1 MRIFRYILIIILS
14 LFAVSNHAQEKDSSH
29 YTTEEIKVYSNKI
42 ETSVYTSPAK
52 IEVLKREFIRS
63 KNGDRLSDILQSA
76 GGVFIKSYG
85 NGSSL
90 QTISMNGLETEQT
103 LILLNGSKLNSYQNA
118 QIDLSL
124 VSKDNIERIEVV
136 NNGYSSI
143 YGSDAIG
150 GVVNIV
156 TSRAQSDFGLNLST
170 WGGSYGYSKVYLDLN
185 KNLGPVSINAGV
197 SSENSKDNFDYYFH
211 SGKTT
216 TLKNR
221 VNNNYTYK
229 NFYSNIEYTIN
240 SKNHLSFYTNFV
252 SDKRSIPGLETGTA
266 PADTKQDDRN
276 WNSIL
281 VYKNVLNNTWS
292 LRSESNFQNNL
303 MNYYDEPVINSYYKN
318 IVLASRSQVDYN
330 SSILKV
336 TGGYDFTYATINS
349 NELVSDVNR
358 YQTGM
363 FVVTE
368 YTPVD
373 NFKIFPSVRFD
384 NVSDIDETN
393 VAGKLGINYK
403 PFSKIKLFIRSN
415 IGNNYAAPTFNQLY
429 WGIGG
434 NPNLKTQKS
443 INFDA
448 GAVFNFDFI
457 TQNTLDINYTY
468 INFKDKIIWQPGPGG
483 IWSPI
488 NIDKTV
494 SNVISFD
501 FKAEKELSRDM
512 NLNIGLNY
520 SHSSSVKDNRVSP
533 DDPTYGKQLIYI
545 PVELSKTNIGLNYK
559 EFGVNLYYRFIGKRY
574 TDYENTIFLPAMDL
588 LDGSLNYTVAIWK
601 VKTRLNF
608 ELNNI
613 LNTDYQVMP
622 GYPMPLRNFKLGIS
636 ISY

>member
-1 MRIFRYILIIILS
+1 MKIFRNISLILLS
-14 LFAVSNHAQEKDSSH
+14 FCSVGIFAQGKDSSR

-42 ETSVYTSPAK
+42 ETSIYTSPAK
-52 IEVLKREFIRS
+52 IEVLKRDFIRS

-103 LILLNGSKLNSYQNA
+103 LILLNGSKLNSFQNA

-150 GVVNIV
+150 GVINII
-156 TSRAQSDFGLNLST
+156 TTRAQNDFGFNLST

-185 KNLGPVSINAGV
+185 KNLGPVSINGGI
-197 SSENSKDNFDYYFH
+197 SSENSKDDFDYYFH
-211 SGKTT
+211 SGQSK
-216 TLKNR
+216 TLKDR
-221 VNNNYTYK
+221 VNNNYTFR
-229 NFYSNIEYTIN
+229 NFYTNIDYTIN
-240 SKNHLSFYTNFV
+240 STNNLSFYSNYV
-252 SDKRSIPGLETGTA
+252 SEKRSIPGLETGTA

-276 WNSIL
+276 WNNIL
-281 VYKNVLNNTWS
+281 VYKNAFNNTWS
-292 LRSESNFQNNL
+292 LRSEANFQNNL

-318 IVLASRSQVDYN
+318 IVLASKSQIDYN
-330 SSILKV
+330 RNKIKV

-403 PFSKIKLFIRSN
+403 PFTKLALFIRSN

-434 NPNLKTQKS
+434 NPDLETQKS

-448 GAVFNFDFI
+448 GAVFKFALI
-457 TQNTLDINYTY
+457 TQNSLDVNYTY
-468 INFKDKIIWQPGPGG
+468 INFKDKIIWQPGPNG

-501 FKAEKELSRDM
+501 FKAEKELSPGM

-520 SHSSSVKDNRVSP
+520 SHSSSVKDNETTSN
-533 DDPTYGKQLIYI
+533 DPTYGKQLIYI
-545 PVELSKTNIGLNYK
+545 PVELSKTNIGFNYK
-559 EFGVNLYYRFIGKRY
+559 DIGVNLYYRFIGKRY
-574 TDYENTIFLPAMDL
+574 TNYENTDFLPAVDL
-588 LDGSLNYTVAIWK
+588 LDGSFNYSLDIWK
-601 VKTRLNF
+601 LKTRLNF

-613 LNTDYQVMP
+613 LNTDYQIMP